1 MPPSVTCPNSRR
13 EPIHVIVTLLK
24 VTGYRWA
31 ILPHN
36 FRGVTISLR
45 RRDFIT
51 ALGAIGAAAAVSEST
66 RYARQ
71 SPAARRID
79 VHHHFAA
86 AACARRA
93 DGGKRRRQRSQR
105 RDALPQRGVHLV
117 ARWRRARRHDA
128 HRRNR
133 QRGGARALLL
143 RHGGRGESARDASA
157 RDTARR

>member
-36 FRGVTISLR
+36 FRGVTITLR

-66 RYARQ
+66 PYARQ

-86 AACARRA
+86 AAW
-93 DGGKRRRQRSQR
+93 KRRTAESRRQGWDTFQMYDVSRSLE
-105 RDALPQRGVHLV
+105 AMK
-117 ARWRRARRHDA
+117 
-128 HRRNR
+128 
-133 QRGGARALLL
+133 
-143 RHGGRGESARDASA
+143 
-157 RDTARR
+157 